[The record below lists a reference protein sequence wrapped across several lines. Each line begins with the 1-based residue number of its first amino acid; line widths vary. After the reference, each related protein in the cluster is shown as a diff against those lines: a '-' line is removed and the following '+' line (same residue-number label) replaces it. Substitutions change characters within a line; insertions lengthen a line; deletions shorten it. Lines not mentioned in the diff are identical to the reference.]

1 MRFYY
6 CLHIHVIPIERKM
19 IKLILVKHLY
29 VGSLRNVVGSRIRE
43 RSGAM
48 AGASCY
54 RRRESLLECCAVVPW
69 ARYFTV
75 RRPSSLSYTNNYSG
89 VGSCQRRRDIRLTGL
104 PGSKLV
110 IALNNP

>member
-54 RRRESLLECCAVVPW
+54 RRRESLLECLCCRALGTVFHCASSIVHLATRTITAGLEVV
-69 ARYFTV
+69 REEEIF
-75 RRPSSLSYTNNYSG
+75 
-89 VGSCQRRRDIRLTGL
+89 D
-104 PGSKLV
+104 
-110 IALNNP
+110 